1 MVGVGFAMML
11 LLEETCRKL
20 GDAYDRLI
28 DKEDERELSPAAM
41 VESFSR
47 YK

>member
-1 MVGVGFAMML
+1 MVGVGFALMIL
-11 LLEETCRKL
+11 IEETCGKL

-28 DKEDERELSPAAM
+28 GKEEERELSPAAM
-41 VESFSR
+41 VGSFSR